1 MTASDPTGVLAGE
14 PHAHRSSSQA
24 GLAGLKYGRVLP
36 QRTPGSTLGADD
48 VAEAVVQRAARRIEG
63 EGTR

>member
-1 MTASDPTGVLAGE
+1 MTAADPTGVLAGE

-24 GLAGLKYGRVLP
+24 GLAGLKYGRLP

-63 EGTR
+63 EEQR

>member
-1 MTASDPTGVLAGE
+1 MTAADPTGVVAGE

-24 GLAGLKYGRVLP
+24 GLAALKYGPIP
-36 QRTPGSTLGADD
+36 QRIPGSTLGADA